1 VDARVRD
8 AEELILTRK
17 CHDGGWNY
25 GSRRA
30 LGIDLPSY
38 PETTA
43 LALVGLQT
51 RKNGLGEE
59 IHHARVLF
67 EQTRSRLARA
77 WLSIALRNLGEDT
90 APPDD
95 APGNDIWLAA
105 LEAMAHPDG
114 NQKAFRVPAAGS
126 RA

>member
-17 CHDGGWNY
+17 CCDGGWNY

-43 LALVGLQT
+43 LALLGLQT
-51 RKNGLGEE
+51 RKNDLSKE
-59 IHHARVLF
+59 IRHARGLF
-67 EQTRSRLARA
+67 EQTHSRLARA
-77 WLSIALRNLGEDT
+77 WLSIALRNLGEET
-90 APPDD
+90 APPDNES
-95 APGNDIWLAA
+95 GKDILLAA
-105 LEAMAHPDG
+105 LESMAHPDG
-114 NQKAFRVPAAGS
+114 NGNAFRVPVAGS